1 MQTEVRATSATD
13 AKWLLQA
20 IHGFHSVASGPTEVH
35 SRYALEEVITP
46 QSAEQQR
53 IANLKAAKSR
63 ASKALDSER
72 AKQKRDKAMST
83 LRSLTQPKPR

>member
-20 IHGFHSVASGPTEVH
+20 IHGFHSVASSPNEIH
-35 SRYALEEVITP
+35 NHHALEEVITP

-53 IANLKAAKSR
+53 IANLQAAKSR

-72 AKQKRDKAMST
+72 IKQKRNKAMST
-83 LRSLTQPKPR
+83 VRSLS